1 MAEGILHGLVI
12 VDQALGGGSLVE
24 LVADVDA
31 LNIVDEV
38 RGNQRCITAKQA
50 GSGVTNGIRIGVSKV
65 ADVVEV
71 RCSGQVV
78 DESVGRVAGGVD
90 LTGNN
95 LAQGVEAGLAGAGA
109 PDNALDLGVLID
121 EAQLEGVGSVV
132 NPVDSFSN
140 GVL

>member
-1 MAEGILHGLVI
+1 MAEGILNGLVI

-71 RCSGQVV
+71 RSCGQVI

-109 PDNALDLGVLID
+109 PETLLIWGCSSTKPSSRVLAAL
-121 EAQLEGVGSVV
+121 
-132 NPVDSFSN
+132 
-140 GVL
+140 

>member
-1 MAEGILHGLVI
+1 MPSAWYVAVNLLGKGGVGQAVAEGIDHGLVI

-38 RGNQRCITAKQA
+38 RGNQRCIAAKQA
-50 GSGVTNGIRIGVSKV
+50 GSGVTNGIRIGVGES

-95 LAQGVEAGLAGAGA
+95 LAQGVEAG
-109 PDNALDLGVLID
+109 
-121 EAQLEGVGSVV
+121 VGRCR
-132 NPVDSFSN
+132 
-140 GVL
+140 GTR